1 MSSRWPLQEAS
12 PCLSVV
18 MSHCWTIS
26 LASTSRPPSTSLVWP
41 SREFL
46 CKPDP
51 PSSAP
56 RPSPSSRHLLF
67 AHQPSRVK
75 MMGQF
80 KKKSYVFSLFPPIF
94 CDQFF
99 ISDIRA
105 GLQTSNKPSAY
116 PVRMENSVP
125 LVPQN
130 QSSQSLHIQPS
141 MLAQVGSYKCLN
153 Y

>member
-80 KKKSYVFSLFPPIF
+80 KKKRLCFLSFSTYILW
-94 CDQFF
+94 
-99 ISDIRA
+99 
-105 GLQTSNKPSAY
+105 
-116 PVRMENSVP
+116 PV
-125 LVPQN
+125 
-130 QSSQSLHIQPS
+130 LHIWHSCRSSNLQQAICLPS
-141 MLAQVGSYKCLN
+141 ENGKLSTLSPSEPVLPVSSHPAQHAGTGRIL
-153 Y
+153 